1 MWEEQ
6 RETMRLLQKRWVTG
20 AVSLFLALL
29 LAACSAGPKETQ
41 TVQPG
46 PARTVRY
53 GLSSAW
59 DTLMPYNSPSGS
71 NYSRIVWDKIYD
83 RLAYVN
89 GDGTLS
95 PRGAKRW
102 EDGEDGRSAR
112 FYLDERAA
120 FHDGEGVTARHW
132 EETIRLLTDPAC
144 PTLGRSAF
152 AVLAGTDES
161 GAALSPEQLGVRAE
175 GEYELVLTF
184 QSPMTAEEFLLEYN
198 RELYVLPTHL
208 FREAAVDRV
217 FDLPL
222 WDSPIGSGPCVFR
235 SQLAGNSMVLSA
247 NRDYQLGTPGFD
259 ELVLTVIDKS
269 NLLTA
274 LIAGDLDYYG
284 IGGSISRENA
294 GIAKEAGFQ
303 VRQGDVP
310 NMFYELMLNNE
321 SLSDSRVRR
330 AIEYAIDKERLSLQV
345 SQGLGSVCD
354 SDLLPGTGYA
364 ARASGIEVG
373 GRDLVAAGELLRAAG
388 FEGATLTMACTE
400 SRAAVGAMIQQ
411 DLRQVG
417 LEVVVETV
425 DSATLFSGM
434 AAGRYDMAI
443 ASHTPGVLPLWFVGS
458 RFSQENNVF
467 RVTDLA
473 PYQEHIEQV
482 RTAAGTQEKERA
494 VSELETFLKQERPF
508 IPLWFSTSLH
518 VCSKTVENID
528 YTAAS
533 YSNENVW
540 AWNKIG

>member
-1 MWEEQ
+1 
-6 RETMRLLQKRWVTG
+6 MRFQHKKWISRAVFLLLT
-20 AVSLFLALL
+20 ALL
-29 LAACSAGPKETQ
+29 TGCAAGPQTTQPTQ
-41 TVQPG
+41 TAPG
-46 PARTVRY
+46 RTVRY

-83 RLAYVN
+83 RLAYVG

-102 EDGEDGRSAR
+102 ENGEDGQSVR

-120 FHDGEGVTARHW
+120 FHDGEAVTAQHW

-152 AVLAGTDES
+152 SVLAGTDES
-161 GAALSPEQLGVRAE
+161 GAAISPEQLGVHAD
-175 GEYELVLTF
+175 GAYELVLTF

-198 RELYVLPTHL
+198 REFYVLPTHL
-208 FREAAVDRV
+208 FRDVGADEV

-222 WDSPIGSGPCVFR
+222 WEAPVGSGPCVFQ
-235 SQLAGNSMVLSA
+235 SQLAGNSMVLTA
-247 NRDYQLGTPGFD
+247 NRAYQLGAPGFD

-294 GIAKEAGFQ
+294 EIAKKAGFQ
-303 VRQGDVP
+303 IQQGDVP

-330 AIEYAIDKERLSLQV
+330 AIEYAVDKERLCVQV

-354 SDLLPGTGYA
+354 SELLPGTRYA
-364 ARASGIEVG
+364 VQSSGIEVG
-373 GRDLVAAGELLRAAG
+373 GRDLVTAGELLRSAG
-388 FEGATLTMACTE
+388 CAGATLTMACTE

-411 DLRQVG
+411 DLQQAG
-417 LEVVVETV
+417 LDVRVETV

-443 ASHTPGVLPLWFVGS
+443 ASHTPGVLPLWFVGN

-467 RVTDLA
+467 RVSDLK
-473 PYQEHIEQV
+473 PYQAHIEQV
-482 RTAAGTQEKERA
+482 RTAAGEQEKEQA
-494 VSELETFLKQERPF
+494 VSELATFLKQERPF

-518 VCSKTVENID
+518 VRSKTVENID